1 MGDNFMKQGLIIFIA
16 VGVIGS
22 YFLISF
28 LSKMQRT
35 DNLSTDETRQER
47 SDLTHYRKDVIGQTV
62 LAFNSNESYSKKL
75 EIWKRSPLH
84 QEYLDLFPN
93 FMAMKAF
100 IDDRI
105 VDASFKGMLLKKID
119 EIESDFFSGSISNME
134 AREKLKEL

>member
-1 MGDNFMKQGLIIFIA
+1 MKQGMIIFIA

-28 LSKMQRT
+28 LNKMQRT
-35 DNLSTDETRQER
+35 DSLSTDDTRQER

-62 LAFNSNESYSKKL
+62 LTFNSNESYDKKL

-105 VDASFKGMLLKKID
+105 TDASFKGELLKKID
-119 EIESDFFSGSISNME
+119 KIESDFFSGSISNIE